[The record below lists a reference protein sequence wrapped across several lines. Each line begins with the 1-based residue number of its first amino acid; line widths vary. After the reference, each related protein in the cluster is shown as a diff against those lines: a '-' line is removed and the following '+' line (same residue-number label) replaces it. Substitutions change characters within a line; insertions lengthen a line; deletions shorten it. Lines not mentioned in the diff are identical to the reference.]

1 MRYQPLP
8 ADLYIRN
15 RKKLYKNLKPNSLV
29 ILESNDVLP
38 TNADGS
44 MGFRQQNDVI
54 YLTGIDQEET
64 IVVLYPDAPV
74 PEWREMLF
82 VRETS
87 DLIMVW
93 EGKKLTKE
101 EASAQSGIKNVKWIS
116 DFQGMLQ
123 PLMNQAS
130 HVYLFANEH
139 PRAVV
144 ETETRNMRLIRDLK
158 HRFPLHAF
166 ERLAPAMENIRATKE
181 QEEIAQLSKAIGIT
195 HQGFMRVLAATK
207 PGVMEYEL
215 EAEFIHEFI
224 RNGSRGF
231 AYGPIIASGANT
243 CVLHYNDNDKECKD
257 GDLILID
264 VGAEYGNYNA
274 DMTRVIPVNGKFS
287 PRQREVYDA
296 VLRVMKAA
304 VKLLKPGTTL
314 VEYERQVGKMMEKE
328 LIGLGLLKAEEVAKQ
343 NPDNPL
349 YKKYFMHGT
358 SHHLGLDVHDVGSK
372 YRQLEPGMVF
382 TCEPG
387 IYIPEEKIGI
397 RLENNFLVTNG
408 EPVDLMASIPV
419 EADEIEQLMEK
430 LVLA

>member
-8 ADLYIRN
+8 AQLYNRN
-15 RKKLYKNLKPNSLV
+15 RNKLYKHLKPNSLV

-38 TNADGS
+38 TNADGT
-44 MGFRQQNDVI
+44 MAFRQQNDVL
-54 YLTGIDQEET
+54 YLSGIDQEET
-64 IVVLYPDAPV
+64 ILVLYPDAPV

-87 DLIMVW
+87 DLIMIW
-93 EGKKLTKE
+93 EGKKLSKA
-101 EASAQSGIKNVKWIS
+101 EASAQSGIDKVKWTS
-116 DFQGMLQ
+116 DFQALLQ

-144 ETETRNMRLIRDLK
+144 ESETRNMRLIRDLK

-166 ERLAPAMENIRATKE
+166 ERLAPIMENIRATKE
-181 QEEIAQLSKAIGIT
+181 TEEVQQISKAIEIT
-195 HQGFMRVLAATK
+195 RKGFMRVLAATK
-207 PGVMEYEL
+207 PGVHEFEL

-224 RNGSRGF
+224 RNGSKGF
-231 AYGPIIASGANT
+231 AYGPIIASGPST
-243 CVLHYNDNDKECKD
+243 CVLHYTDNSKACNDGEV
-257 GDLILID
+257 ILID

-274 DMTRVIPVNGKFS
+274 DMTRCIPVNGKFT
-287 PRQREVYDA
+287 PRQRAVYEA
-296 VLRVMKAA
+296 VLRMMKNSAR
-304 VKLLKPGTTL
+304 LLRPGITL
-314 VEYERQVGKMMEKE
+314 VEYEKQVGKMMEKE
-328 LIGLGLLKAEEVAKQ
+328 LIDLGLLNAEDVANQ
-343 NPDNPL
+343 NPDSPL

-372 YRQLEPGMVF
+372 YRQIEAGMVF

-387 IYIPEEKIGI
+387 IYIPEENLGI

-408 EPVDLMASIPV
+408 DPIDLMASIPV
-419 EADEIEQLMEK
+419 EADEIERLM
-430 LVLA
+430 V